1 MEGGELRE
9 TDNEWFL
16 KVKIKM
22 SDANMTITWGMLCY
36 RVTGGYFTWGSGNFS
51 ELVSGKAEM
60 PTQAMWL
67 WNQLIYLLDKFYTDL
82 NDNNNFL
89 GLEVEEGRR
98 YVLNFQNP
106 LQNNKIKVS
115 RSWNLWL

>member
-1 MEGGELRE
+1 MATLPGSRE
-9 TDNEWFL
+9 T
-16 KVKIKM
+16 
-22 SDANMTITWGMLCY
+22 
-36 RVTGGYFTWGSGNFS
+36 S

-67 WNQLIYLLDKFYTDL
+67 WNQLIYLLDKFCTDL

-89 GLEVEEGRR
+89 GLEVREGRR
-98 YVLNFQNP
+98 YVLNSQNP

-115 RSWNLWL
+115 RSWNL